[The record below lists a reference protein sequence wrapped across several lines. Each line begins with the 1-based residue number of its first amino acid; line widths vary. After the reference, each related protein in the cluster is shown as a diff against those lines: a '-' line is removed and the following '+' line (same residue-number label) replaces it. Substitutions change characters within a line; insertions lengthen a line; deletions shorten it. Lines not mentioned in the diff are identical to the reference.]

1 MQPMRSLTMALQ
13 PPVHLLRIDSMSK
26 LVAGGVP
33 VLPINLVFT
42 RKRRFQSAPDTT
54 LDALANAAQYY
65 VEFCAHRR
73 YGLLDV
79 SHEEF
84 TTFKNALLGE
94 PFKDAEGNFVYLSG
108 SRHRSRRRADHILQL
123 LYGIAADIT
132 EVYGE
137 TFDWQRYKGS
147 PSTHAQVRAE
157 GRTRPRHGT
166 LRVHAVRWERTKI
179 TGLPDEQFVK
189 LLQAAHTRWGE
200 HIPPGDRAYA
210 ADPKAQRGALFYRNI
225 ALLFVLRYAGSR
237 RAEATPLRMA
247 DIDRTRHLLHL
258 VTKGHHG
265 QRLPVVLYEPVEQ
278 AIWLYV
284 TRFRP
289 FVATTPIEE
298 QDAVFLSHSV
308 RNYGRS
314 LTAESVRAL
323 IDTLRGALDPP
334 WNEQLTPHM
343 LRHAFGYEL
352 QKIGGP
358 YLVTANMRHASL
370 QSGEAYAGGAE
381 VFVDDILATGNARI
395 LQLIKEARLGK
406 ELLS

>member
-1 MQPMRSLTMALQ
+1 MQPMRSLTMPLE
-13 PPVHLLRIDSMSK
+13 PPVHLLKIDSLPK

-33 VLPINLVFT
+33 VLPINLILA
-42 RKRRFQSAPDTT
+42 RKRQFQFTPDTT
-54 LDALANAAQYY
+54 LFSLVHAAQYY
-65 VEFCAHRR
+65 VEFCAHRGS
-73 YGLLDV
+73 GLLDV
-79 SHEEF
+79 AHEEF
-84 TTFKNALLGE
+84 TSFKNALLGE
-94 PFKDAEGNFVYLSG
+94 PFKDAEGHLVYLSG
-108 SRHRSRRRADHILQL
+108 SRNRSRRRVDHILQL

-147 PSTHAQVRAE
+147 PLPESKARGHTRARQ
-157 GRTRPRHGT
+157 GSR
-166 LRVHAVRWERTKI
+166 RVHAVRWERTKI

-189 LLQAAHTRWGE
+189 LLQAAKTRWGDS
-200 HIPPGDRAYA
+200 IPAGDRVYA
-210 ADPKAQRGALFYRNI
+210 TDPERQRGALFYRNV

-237 RAEATPLRMA
+237 RAEANPLRIA
-247 DIDRTRHLLHL
+247 DLDRAQHLIRL

-265 QRLPVVLYEPVEQ
+265 RRLPVVLYEPVEQ

-289 FVATTPIEE
+289 WTNETPSEE

-308 RNYGRS
+308 RNYGRR

-323 IDTLRGALDPP
+323 IDTLRPALDPP

-352 QKIGGP
+352 QKAGGP
-358 YLVTANMRHASL
+358 SLVTANMRHASMH
-370 QSGEAYAGGAE
+370 SGEAYAAGAE
-381 VFVDDILATGNARI
+381 VFVDDILDAGNARI
-395 LQLIKEARLGK
+395 LQLLKEAHLETDG
-406 ELLS
+406 LS

>member
-13 PPVHLLRIDSMSK
+13 PPVHLLRIDSMPK

-54 LDALANAAQYY
+54 LDTLANAAQYY

-73 YGLLDV
+73 HGLLDV

-94 PFKDAEGNFVYLSG
+94 PFKDVEGNLVYLSG

-147 PSTHAQVRAE
+147 PSTQAQVRAE

-166 LRVHAVRWERTKI
+166 LRVHALRWERTKI

-189 LLQAAHTRWGE
+189 LLQAAHTRWGK

-210 ADPKAQRGALFYRNI
+210 AAPEAQRGALFYRNV
-225 ALLFVLRYAGSR
+225 ALLFVLRYAGGR
-237 RAEATPLRMA
+237 RAEATPLHMT
-247 DIDRTRHLLHL
+247 DIDRTRHLIYL

-289 FVATTPIEE
+289 WMATTPPEE
-298 QDAVFLSHSV
+298 QDTVFLSHSV
-308 RNYGRS
+308 RNYGRA

-395 LQLIKEARLGK
+395 LQLIKEAHLGK
-406 ELLS
+406 ELFS

>member
-13 PPVHLLRIDSMSK
+13 PPVYLLRIDSMPK

-33 VLPINLVFT
+33 VLPINLVFA
-42 RKRRFQSAPDTT
+42 RKRRFQSTPDTT
-54 LDALANAAQYY
+54 LDSLANAAQYY

-73 YGLLDV
+73 LGLLDV

-94 PFKDAEGNFVYLSG
+94 SFKNAEGAYVYLSG

-147 PSTHAQVRAE
+147 PSTQTQVRAE
-157 GRTRPRHGT
+157 GRTRQRHGT

-189 LLQAAHTRWGE
+189 LLQAAQTRWEE
-200 HIPPGDRAYA
+200 HIAPGDRAYA
-210 ADPKAQRGALFYRNI
+210 ADPEAQRGALFYRNV

-237 RAEATPLRMA
+237 RAEATPLRMT

-265 QRLPVVLYEPVEQ
+265 QRLPVVMYEPVEQ

-289 FVATTPIEE
+289 CMTTTPPEE
-298 QDAVFLSHSV
+298 QDAIFLSHSV

-352 QKIGGP
+352 QKGGGP

-395 LQLIKEARLGK
+395 IQLIKEARLGK
-406 ELLS
+406 ELFS

>member
-1 MQPMRSLTMALQ
+1 MALQ
-13 PPVHLLRIDSMSK
+13 PPVQMLRIDSMPK
-26 LVAGGVP
+26 LVAGGAP
-33 VLPINLVFT
+33 VLPINLILT
-42 RKRRFQSAPDTT
+42 RKKRFQLAPDTT
-54 LDALANAAQYY
+54 LASVANAAQYY
-65 VEFCAHRR
+65 VEFCAHRH

-84 TTFKNALLGE
+84 TAFQNALLGE
-94 PFKDAEGNFVYLSG
+94 PFKNAEGKLVHLSG
-108 SRHRSRRRADHILQL
+108 SRNRSSRRVDHIIQL
-123 LYGIAADIT
+123 LYGIAADIA

-137 TFDWQRYKGS
+137 IFDWQRYKGS
-147 PSTHAQVRAE
+147 PSPQPHVMVG
-157 GRTRPRHGT
+157 GRTRARHGSR
-166 LRVHAVRWERTKI
+166 RVHAEKWERTKI

-189 LLQAAHTRWGE
+189 LLQAAKTRWGE
-200 HIPPGDRAYA
+200 YVTPADRAHVD
-210 ADPKAQRGALFYRNI
+210 DPEKQRGALFYRNV
-225 ALLFVLRYAGSR
+225 ALLFVLRYAGCR
-237 RAEATPLRMA
+237 RAEANPLRIA
-247 DIDRTRHLLHL
+247 DIDRTKHLIHL

-289 FVATTPIEE
+289 LVDTIPSDE
-298 QDAVFLSHSV
+298 QDAVFLSHSS
-308 RNYGRS
+308 RNYGRR
-314 LTAESVRAL
+314 LTGESIRAL

-334 WNEQLTPHM
+334 WDEQLTPHM

-352 QKIGGP
+352 QKMGGT

-381 VFVDDILATGNARI
+381 VFVDEILAAGNAGIIR
-395 LQLIKEARLGK
+395 LIAGANLGR

>member
-1 MQPMRSLTMALQ
+1 MPLQ
-13 PPVHLLRIDSMSK
+13 PPVYLLKVDSIPK
-26 LVAGGVP
+26 LVAGGIP
-33 VLPINLVFT
+33 VLPINLIFT
-42 RKRRFQSAPDTT
+42 RRRQFQFAPDTT
-54 LDALANAAQYY
+54 LVSLAHAAQYY
-65 VEFCAHRR
+65 VEFCAHRG

-79 SHEEF
+79 AHEEF
-84 TTFKNALLGE
+84 TTFQNALLGE
-94 PFKDAEGNFVYLSG
+94 PFKDAEGSLVYLSG
-108 SRHRSRRRADHILQL
+108 SRQRSRRRVDHILQL

-147 PSTHAQVRAE
+147 PAPQGK
-157 GRTRPRHGT
+157 GRGGKKARQGSR
-166 LRVHAVRWERTKI
+166 RVHTVRWECTKI

-189 LLQAAHTRWGE
+189 LLQAAKSRWGDQ
-200 HIPPGDRAYA
+200 ISGGDQAHA
-210 ADPKAQRGALFYRNI
+210 ADPERQRGALFYRNV

-237 RAEATPLRMA
+237 RAEANQLRIA
-247 DIDRTRHLLHL
+247 DIDRAQHLLHL

-265 QRLPVVLYEPVEQ
+265 QHLPVVLYEAVEQ

-289 FVATTPIEE
+289 WEAAPLEE

-308 RNYGRS
+308 RNYGQR

-323 IDTLRGALDPP
+323 IDTLRPALDPP

-352 QKIGGP
+352 QKMGGP
-358 YLVTANMRHASL
+358 ALVTANMRHASL
-370 QSGEAYAGGAE
+370 QSGDAYAAGAE
-381 VFVDDILATGNARI
+381 VFVDEILSTGNARI
-395 LQLIKEARLGK
+395 LRLINQANLEKD
-406 ELLS
+406 LLP